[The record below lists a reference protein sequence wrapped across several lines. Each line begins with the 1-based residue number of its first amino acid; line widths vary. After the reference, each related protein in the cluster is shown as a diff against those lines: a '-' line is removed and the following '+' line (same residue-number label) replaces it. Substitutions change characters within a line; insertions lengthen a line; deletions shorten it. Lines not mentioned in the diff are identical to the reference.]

1 MPTLPDTPPGRALAL
16 RLGLWSALLVA
27 ALFVLYTV
35 LFTAIAATAPLFRWT
50 DLAGYVAFA
59 QANPQG
65 LQHTAR
71 AAMLLFGPA
80 LVVLFAAL
88 AELAPPA
95 RALPARLAVYF
106 GVAFAVLSG
115 ACYFVQISAVRVAL
129 AQGSLAGLEQV
140 VQANPYS
147 AWAAANMLGFT
158 LFLGLASLFVAPAI
172 PGRGAARVA
181 RAAWVVNGV
190 CCLLGGVG
198 YVLDIPL
205 LVFVTITLGMGAAV
219 LVAAIA
225 LVLHFRRALRVG

>member
-1 MPTLPDTPPGRALAL
+1 MSTLPESSAARTLAL
-16 RLGLWSALLVA
+16 RLGFWSSVTVA

-35 LFTAIAATAPLFRWT
+35 LFAAIAASAPLFRWT
-50 DLAGYVAFA
+50 DLAAYVAFT
-59 QANPQG
+59 QAYPQT
-65 LQHTAR
+65 LQLAAR
-71 AAMLLFGPA
+71 AAKLLFGPA
-80 LVVLFAAL
+80 LVVLLASL
-88 AELAPPA
+88 AELAPPG
-95 RALPARLAVYF
+95 RAPLARLAVHF

-158 LFLGLASLFVAPAI
+158 LFLGLASLCIAPAI

-181 RAAWVVNGV
+181 RVAWAVNGV

-198 YVLDIPL
+198 YVLNIAL
-205 LVFVTITLGMGAAV
+205 LVFAAINLGMGAAV
-219 LVAAIA
+219 LVASVALAICFGRE
-225 LVLHFRRALRVG
+225 LRAA